1 MSAFLFFRIQLFM
14 INFAEIFIPIMDKD
28 LFKTIDTVIRKERL
42 YAQANLMREDVMQR
56 FSIGRHHLNDQLNS
70 FADGMSFP
78 QYINSI
84 RMEVAYDLLTN
95 RSEMTITEIARE
107 VGFSAPKL
115 REQFK
120 SYYGITPAEYRAT
133 LVPKDD
139 GFEP

>member
-107 VGFSAPKL
+107 VGFSAQNL

-120 SYYGITPAEYRAT
+120 RYYGITPAEYRAT
-133 LVPKDD
+133 LVPEDD